1 MLDRNEIL
9 RRTQGRWC
17 VAAFIVGACVLLARA
32 AISSTAGQSET
43 VIYAF
48 NGGSGAYPY
57 APLVEQHGTLY
68 GTTMS
73 GGTIGGTRRR
83 SGVFNGYGTV
93 YALSRGKSGYAQHL
107 LYSFKGAPDGANP
120 YAGLLA
126 APGGTL
132 YGTTCYGGTAQV
144 GTVFVLTPGK
154 GGYTET
160 ILHAFGGLKQRDG
173 SCPYGGLIATA
184 NGTLLGTTELG
195 GAAGCSGG
203 CGTLFALVPNGSGY
217 DEQILYRFQGRNDGH
232 NPYGGLLADASG
244 ALYGTTYYGGTHG
257 AGAVF
262 KLTPAGSGY
271 SESVLHSFAGG
282 SDGAQPMATLVADKQ
297 GTLYGSTYAGG
308 GASCTGGCGT
318 VFALTPTASGY
329 AESILHAFQG
339 GTDGYFPYAGLVV
352 TAKGALYGTTYLGG
366 GTACNKTGCGI
377 VFELARGASGY
388 KETILHRFTGNDG
401 AQPGA
406 TMLSQSGT
414 LFGTTYGGGG
424 ILCFQDDVN
433 CGTVFSLVIPRL
445 TSR

>member
-1 MLDRNEIL
+1 MLDRHEFL
-9 RRTQGRWC
+9 RHTQGRWC
-17 VAAFIVGACVLLARA
+17 LAAFVVGACVLFARA
-32 AISSTAGQSET
+32 AISSAAGQSEN

-57 APLVEQHGTLY
+57 APLVEQRGVLY

-73 GGTIGGTRRR
+73 GGTIGGVRRR
-83 SGVFNGYGTV
+83 SGVFNGYGAV
-93 YALSRGKSGYAQHL
+93 YALARGRSGYAQRL

-126 APGGTL
+126 GPNGTL

-144 GTVFVLTPGK
+144 GTVFVLTPGQS
-154 GGYTET
+154 GYTET

-173 SCPYGGLIATA
+173 SCPYGSLIGAA
-184 NGTLLGTTELG
+184 NGTLVGTTELG

-203 CGTLFALVPNGSGY
+203 CGTVFALVPNGSGY
-217 DEQILYRFQGRNDGH
+217 DERILYRFQGRNDGH

-257 AGAVF
+257 VGAVF
-262 KLTPAGSGY
+262 KLTPAGSDY
-271 SESVLHSFAGG
+271 SESVIHSFAGG

-297 GTLYGSTYAGG
+297 GTLYGTTYAGG

-318 VFALTPTASGY
+318 VFALTPSGSGY
-329 AESILHAFQG
+329 TESVLHAFQG
-339 GTDGYFPYAGLVV
+339 GSDGYFPYAGLVV
-352 TAKGALYGTTYLGG
+352 TAKGALYGTTFFGG
-366 GTACNKTGCGI
+366 GSACNKTGCGI
-377 VFELARGASGY
+377 VFELAKGAPGY
-388 KETILHRFTGNDG
+388 KETILHRFSGKDG

-406 TMLSQSGT
+406 TMLSQGGT

-433 CGTVFSLVIPRL
+433 CGTVFSQIMPRL